1 EFWRSRKLLK
11 MIGGFISRGL
21 IVVLGYAY
29 PAFECF
35 KTVEKNRVEIQELRF
50 WCQYWIIIAVMSVVE
65 RIFDTFVSWLPMY
78 DELKLALII
87 YLWYPKTK
95 GTRYVYESFLRPY
108 LLEYE
113 KDIDRSLLEFR
124 ERAWSLAIFYCQNC
138 KQLGSAKIV
147 EFLHFVASKSAMIN
161 PTSEEQIVQKVEN
174 QNSNETHPP
183 PPTPPSTPSRLAKK
197 NDNDSPRRLITRSRT
212 PSFRRV
218 QTPKSESFQVQ
229 TRSVDTEDVV
239 NLDEDK
245 GWPMEQHLHHARLKL
260 GRFKTSD

>member
-1 EFWRSRKLLK
+1 

-21 IVVLGYAY
+21 ILVLGYAY

-50 WCQYWIIIAVMSVVE
+50 WCQYWIIVAVLSVVE

-78 DELKLALII
+78 DELKLVLII

-108 LLEYE
+108 LLKHE

-138 KQLGSAKIV
+138 TQLGSAKIV
-147 EFLHFVASKSAMIN
+147 QFLHFVASKSARIN
-161 PTSEEQIVQKVEN
+161 PSSENVEN
-174 QNSNETHPP
+174 QQSNEAPP
-183 PPTPPSTPSRLAKK
+183 PPPPPPFTPPSTPSRLAK
-197 NDNDSPRRLITRSRT
+197 NNNSESPRRPITPRT
-212 PSFRRV
+212 PSFRHA
-218 QTPKSESFQVQ
+218 QTSKSESIRVRMQNID
-229 TRSVDTEDVV
+229 SEDVV
-239 NLDEDK
+239 SLDEDT
-245 GWPMEQHLHHARLKL
+245 GSPMERHLHNARLKL
-260 GRFKTSD
+260 RRFKASD